1 MHTRFSVSVHIAE
14 HLEKGPRKDLLG
26 NEEGQNSGRK
36 THIVKG
42 NVNLIVLPFSSV
54 LAFFSFSLFLS
65 FLGGEVGVGGLALYR
80 ASWLQHCTNIHR
92 CLA

>member
-65 FLGGEVGVGGLALYR
+65 SLAVLKHFILSPCICEHSY
-80 ASWLQHCTNIHR
+80 S
-92 CLA
+92 